1 MTSIK
6 FVKICESVREMKRG
20 YRHDYRIYVVANTNF
35 MYKAFTEC
43 MIIDGRIKFM
53 RVCLPEYIVNI
64 NFSVEPVKTGETRSD
79 FVPTGVAL

>member
-1 MTSIK
+1 MTSIR
-6 FVKICESVREMKRG
+6 FVKICESVREVKRG
-20 YRHDYRIYVVANTNF
+20 YRHGHRICVVANMNF

-43 MIIDGRIKFM
+43 MIIGGCIKFI

-64 NFSVEPVKTGETRSD
+64 NFSMGPVKTGETRSD